1 MIMPPS
7 LFHYSLEGD
16 DQRKDEKVGK
26 CYRDGFLGYGDDEVR
41 VSCVG
46 REGRGEPVWLV
57 KFVWIR
63 TCVAARLPNHLDQQI
78 NMQAKKNRQ

>member
-63 TCVAARLPNHLDQQI
+63 ACVAAGLPNHLDQQI